1 MVTMMHISTPQT
13 WDDANM
19 SISELSSIKQ
29 ALMNDLLRED
39 EKIQDEYRQG
49 VGTGLTMALML
60 IERMIESEDERMS
73 REFGED

>member
-1 MVTMMHISTPQT
+1 
-13 WDDANM
+13 M